1 VREAVRSAKTD
12 WRADLS
18 EMLGESPTI
27 RGDIMT
33 ISRVALYARVSTH
46 DKDQDP
52 DNQLVKLR
60 SFAESRGWAV
70 YGEYVDMKSGADA
83 SRPDLDR
90 MLKAARGHAFNAIII
105 VRLDRIGRSVR
116 NLLNLIDDLKRFN
129 VELICT
135 DQEID
140 TSSPA
145 GKLLFTLLGAISEFE
160 LELIRDRTKDGLA
173 RARSQGKRLGRPPF
187 AVSTGEIVA
196 LKESGMSL
204 RQIGAKVGLSHQ
216 GVKKRLRQ
224 DKATK
229 RVEN

>member
-1 VREAVRSAKTD
+1 
-12 WRADLS
+12 
-18 EMLGESPTI
+18 
-27 RGDIMT
+27 MT
-33 ISRVALYARVSTH
+33 ISKVALYARVSRH

-52 DNQLVKLR
+52 DNQLIKLR
-60 SFAESRGWAV
+60 SFVESRGWAV

-90 MLKAARGHAFNAIII
+90 MLKAARGHAFSAIII

-116 NLLNLIDDLKRFN
+116 NLLNLIDELKRSN
-129 VELICT
+129 VELLCT
-135 DQEID
+135 DQEIN
-140 TSSPA
+140 TSSPG

-173 RARSQGKRLGRPPF
+173 RARAQGKRLGRPPF
-187 AVSTGEIVA
+187 AVSTEEIIA
-196 LKESGMSL
+196 LRSQGLSL
-204 RQIGAKVGLSHQ
+204 RQIGEKVGLSHQ

-224 DKATK
+224 SKATK

>member
-1 VREAVRSAKTD
+1 
-12 WRADLS
+12 
-18 EMLGESPTI
+18 
-27 RGDIMT
+27 MT
-33 ISRVALYARVSTH
+33 ISKVALYARVSKH

-52 DNQLVKLR
+52 DNQLIKLR
-60 SFAESRGWAV
+60 SFVESQGWAV

-90 MLKAARGHAFNAIII
+90 MLKAARGHAFSAIII
-105 VRLDRIGRSVR
+105 VRLDRIGRSVK
-116 NLLNLIDDLKRFN
+116 NLLNLLDDLKHYN

-140 TSSPA
+140 TSSPG
-145 GKLLFTLLGAISEFE
+145 GKLFFTLLGAVSEFE

-173 RARSQGKRLGRPPF
+173 RARAQGKRLGRPPF
-187 AVSTGEIVA
+187 AVSTEEIIA
-196 LKESGMSL
+196 LRSQGLSL

-224 DKATK
+224 ASATK
-229 RVEN
+229 RAEIGK

>member
-1 VREAVRSAKTD
+1 
-12 WRADLS
+12 
-18 EMLGESPTI
+18 
-27 RGDIMT
+27 MT
-33 ISRVALYARVSTH
+33 ISRVALYARVSRH

-52 DNQLVKLR
+52 DNQLLKLR
-60 SFAESRGWAV
+60 SFVESHGWAV
-70 YGEYVDMKSGADA
+70 YGEYVDMKGGADA

-90 MLKAARGHAFNAIII
+90 MLKAARGHAFSAIVI

-116 NLLNLIDDLKRFN
+116 NLLNLIDDLKGSN

-135 DQEID
+135 DQEIN
-140 TSSPA
+140 TSTPG

-173 RARSQGKRLGRPPF
+173 RARAQGKRLGRPPF
-187 AVSTGEIVA
+187 AVSTEEIVA
-196 LKESGMSL
+196 LKESGLSL

-224 DKATK
+224 SKATK